1 MAKFRIF
8 YIHNFLNDP
17 TISMYKNQQ
26 VFDGGDFVS
35 EISDDKEL
43 NMTVGTGMANAIR
56 YNRSCTQSIMLS
68 RMSLH
73 LYNFIGWS

>member
-1 MAKFRIF
+1 
-8 YIHNFLNDP
+8 
-17 TISMYKNQQ
+17 MYKNQQ

-43 NMTVGTGMANAIR
+43 NMTVGTGMANAIP

-68 RMSLH
+68 LA
-73 LYNFIGWS
+73 